1 MTQIT
6 ISKSAIKRLLLDVKE
21 IIKNPLE
28 TNGIYYKHDSTDM
41 LKGTAMIIGPQDTP
55 YQYGYYLF
63 KFKFPSNYPF
73 APPKVEY
80 MTNDGRTRF
89 NPNLYRNGKVCVS
102 ILNTWSGDQWTG
114 CQTISSVLLTLCT
127 LLNDNPLLNEPGIHS
142 TNKNIIPYN
151 NILRYK
157 NFEHAIYKII
167 TKKMEVFSHFYP
179 IIIEL
184 FLKNYNSI
192 LEKINEY
199 KKKCDK
205 CTLNTNIYRMETYI
219 DYDTLIQNLKK
230 IFNTL
235 NSNKNDLEG
244 ENI

>member
-219 DYDTLIQNLKK
+219 DYDTLIQNLKNL
-230 IFNTL
+230 FNTL

-244 ENI
+244 ENT

>member
-230 IFNTL
+230 LFNTL

-244 ENI
+244 ENT

>member
-1 MTQIT
+1 MSQIT

-28 TNGIYYKHDSTDM
+28 TNGIYYKHDCTDM

-230 IFNTL
+230 LFNTL

-244 ENI
+244 ENT

>member
-1 MTQIT
+1 MSQIT

-230 IFNTL
+230 LFNTL

-244 ENI
+244 ENT

>member
-28 TNGIYYKHDSTDM
+28 TNGIYYKHDSTDI
-41 LKGTAMIIGPQDTP
+41 LKGTAMIIGPQETP

-184 FLKNYNSI
+184 FLKKLQFYSR
-192 LEKINEY
+192 
-199 KKKCDK
+199 KK
-205 CTLNTNIYRMETYI
+205 
-219 DYDTLIQNLKK
+219 
-230 IFNTL
+230 
-235 NSNKNDLEG
+235 
-244 ENI
+244 